1 MGEVGRQRKRH
12 PGHGGFH
19 CHRHCG
25 GTLSGPLF
33 KDGELKHSKL
43 RFKNQPSCLT
53 VNMNVPMPFLH
64 CLSLVPF
71 PSDAQIED
79 DLTDHPQFAT

>member
-1 MGEVGRQRKRH
+1 M
-12 PGHGGFH
+12 
-19 CHRHCG
+19 
-25 GTLSGPLF
+25 SGPLF
-33 KDGELKHSKL
+33 KDGELKRSKL

-79 DLTDHPQFAT
+79 DRSSSICHITKQKLYIVK